1 MTKEALI
8 KELREL
14 SPEDRNEIFHEV
26 SAPAEDDYGLTE
38 EEITMVRSRL
48 KHYTE
53 HPETGISFEEMSR
66 RHGFT
71 IQGASLVPR

>member
-38 EEITMVRSRL
+38 EVNMVRSRL

>member
-1 MTKEALI
+1 MT
-8 KELREL
+8 
-14 SPEDRNEIFHEV
+14 
-26 SAPAEDDYGLTE
+26 AEDDYGLTE

-66 RHGFT
+66 RHGF
-71 IQGASLVPR
+71 SRDVSDHLP